1 MAPHQ
6 KGLLSTT
13 KKCKP
18 MRRTLLEELAKEHK
32 EKGKDEE
39 AQRVYNML
47 ANEKERER
55 AQQLA

>member
-1 MAPHQ
+1 
-6 KGLLSTT
+6 
-13 KKCKP
+13 

-32 EKGKDEE
+32 EKGNDEE

-55 AQQLA
+55 VQQLA